1 MRLSS
6 LPMKGSGG
14 LLTVKKQS
22 PRCRDSVEG
31 GRGQR
36 DRVGGPDVVE
46 DDVLLH
52 QVPILSEGPSDPLL
66 ISRGLHRE
74 ASQVAESWSQ
84 CPLHQSLDDGSN
96 FFFLPFL
103 RSEGMHISHDLV
115 VEVQHDLI
123 LRLDLV
129 VKQRQDNLNS

>member
-1 MRLSS
+1 
-6 LPMKGSGG
+6 MKGSGG

-22 PRCRDSVEG
+22 PPCCDSIEG
-31 GRGQR
+31 VRGQR

-74 ASQVAESWSQ
+74 ASRVAESWS
-84 CPLHQSLDDGSN
+84 QSLDDGSN